1 MMDELRRK
9 HASRQSARTAESTS
23 KACDVHV
30 TITHSLQR
38 VAAHSLQ
45 RVAVHKEADLAVAS
59 KDFLA
64 AALRSKFATVNSS
77 QQELSSSSSRVN
89 ASIWDED

>member
-9 HASRQSARTAESTS
+9 HASRQSARSSESTS
-23 KACDVHV
+23 KACDLHE
-30 TITHSLQR
+30 TISRSLQR
-38 VAAHSLQ
+38 AA
-45 RVAVHKEADLAVAS
+45 APKGADLAVAS

-64 AALRSKFATVNSS
+64 AALRSKFATLNNS
-77 QQELSSSSSRVN
+77 QQELSPSSSRVN